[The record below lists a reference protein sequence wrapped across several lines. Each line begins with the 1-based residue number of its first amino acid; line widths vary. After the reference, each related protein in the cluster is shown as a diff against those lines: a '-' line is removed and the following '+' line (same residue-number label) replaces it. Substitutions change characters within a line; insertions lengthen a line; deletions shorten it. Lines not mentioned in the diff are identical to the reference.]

1 MSFLKRF
8 FCYAVE
14 QAQEVDTALATC
26 QFESSNK
33 DCSIVQQ
40 LRDKQEQKKEVD
52 AKIKAFEQHEPVV
65 VDKFIEL
72 LLNLER
78 NNFEMGI
85 DYRSYHMPGAYNS
98 RIKDTF
104 HGCWGVQK
112 FEGVIDQ
119 TTEADIDAIHAE
131 LKAVKNRV
139 NILSGLRS
147 QSSALAEEIKQLKDQ
162 LGIE

>member
-1 MSFLKRF
+1 MGFIKRF
-8 FCYAVE
+8 FGYAVE

-72 LLNLER
+72 LLNLE
-78 NNFEMGI
+78 
-85 DYRSYHMPGAYNS
+85 
-98 RIKDTF
+98 
-104 HGCWGVQK
+104 
-112 FEGVIDQ
+112 
-119 TTEADIDAIHAE
+119 
-131 LKAVKNRV
+131 
-139 NILSGLRS
+139 
-147 QSSALAEEIKQLKDQ
+147 
-162 LGIE
+162 